1 MKTSQIKRIL
11 EGLGYEIDQ
20 VVQIPEIRALISG
33 SNQGINY
40 HEDFLKFKS
49 SGIISIK
56 RYKYKPVS
64 GRLSNMVIFN
74 GKNILS
80 SQSNLYIRHN
90 FYPFRAPKIGDTVF
104 FIDNSGKIISEK
116 SKIIAIAN
124 KQITLDNDISS
135 YRKNDTQIVYTDTE
149 LFDSSVQDKRTPA
162 LFFKY
167 NEITKYT
174 SDIYLDLSQLIGI
187 EMHSGKIGAI

>member
-11 EGLGYEIDQ
+11 EGLGHEIDQ
-20 VVQIPEIRALISG
+20 VIQIPEIRALISG

-56 RYKYKPVS
+56 RYEYKPIS
-64 GRLSNMVIFN
+64 GRLSNNVVFN
-74 GKNILS
+74 GKEVVS

-90 FYPFRAPKIGDTVF
+90 FYPFRAPKVGDTVF
-104 FIDNSGKIISEK
+104 FIDNSGKIISKK
-116 SKIIAIAN
+116 SKINSIIS
-124 KQITLDNDISS
+124 KQITLDEDISS
-135 YRKNDTQIVYTDTE
+135 YRKDDCQIIYADTD
-149 LFDSSVQDKRTPA
+149 LFESSIQDKRTPA

-187 EMHSGKIGAI
+187 EMHSGKMGAV